1 MTHVK
6 IRNYRRQGCRR
17 DSSARLQMGVV
28 YECQNKFT
36 SGVYAVGIIDRTEDT
51 SKPTNRWSLLE
62 AVLHE
67 AAPFSVC

>member
-1 MTHVK
+1 
-6 IRNYRRQGCRR
+6 
-17 DSSARLQMGVV
+17 MGVV
-28 YECQNKFT
+28 YECQNEFT
-36 SGVYAVGIIDRTEDT
+36 GGVYAVGIIDRMEDT